1 MKRRFYAVIAL
12 LLLLLL
18 SLPAATEEL
27 HETDSGVVYTVE
39 NGEVTVVGWEVVGYT
54 LDIPA
59 EIDGMPVTK
68 IGRTAFSEDQYMTA
82 VTLPDSIVEI
92 GEDAFAG
99 CKNLRKVTLPKTLDT
114 IPIRCFRFSK
124 VLKEVVMP
132 ETLSV
137 IEANAFEGCL
147 MLETV
152 VIPASVKEIGHDAF
166 SGCGSLVLDCTA
178 SPLGE
183 AYAAENGLY
192 TLKTVT
198 PSPLPKI
205 ILLTAILAVLVI
217 AAELVIRISK
227 KKKKAESK

>member
-1 MKRRFYAVIAL
+1 MKRCYFSFL
-12 LLLLLL
+12 LLIFLFL
-18 SLPAATEEL
+18 SLPVSAAEL
-27 HETDSGVVYTVE
+27 HETDSGVIYTVD
-39 NGEVTVVGWEVVGYT
+39 NGEITVEGWEVVGYT

-68 IGRTAFSEDQYMTA
+68 IARTAFSGDEYMTA
-82 VTLPDSIVEI
+82 VTLPDSIREI
-92 GEDAFAG
+92 GEDAFSG
-99 CKNLRKVTLPKTLDT
+99 CRNLRKVTLPKTLGT

-147 MLETV
+147 MLESV
-152 VIPASVKEIGHDAF
+152 VIPASVTSIGHDAF

-183 AYAAENGLY
+183 AYAAENGLF
-192 TLKTVT
+192 TLTT
-198 PSPLPKI
+198 ASPSPLPKI
-205 ILLTAILAVLVI
+205 LIITAVLAVAVI
-217 AAELVIRISK
+217 AAELVIRK
-227 KKKKAESK
+227 RKKAAKNS

>member
-1 MKRRFYAVIAL
+1 MKRCLFL
-12 LLLLLL
+12 LLILAFLF
-18 SLPAATEEL
+18 PALTVSAAEL

-59 EIDGMPVTK
+59 EIDGMPVTR
-68 IGRTAFSEDQYMTA
+68 IARTAFSGDEYMTA
-82 VTLPDSIVEI
+82 VTLPDSIREI
-92 GEDAFAG
+92 GEDAFSG

-147 MLETV
+147 MLENV
-152 VIPASVKEIGHDAF
+152 IIPASVSEIGHDAF

-183 AYAAENGLY
+183 VYAAENGLY
-192 TLKTVT
+192 TLKTVS

-205 ILLTAILAVLVI
+205 LILTAILAAAVI
-217 AAELVIRISK
+217 AAELVIRKVK
-227 KKKKAESK
+227 KSAKKP

>member
-1 MKRRFYAVIAL
+1 MKRCLFL
-12 LLLLLL
+12 LLILTFLF
-18 SLPAATEEL
+18 PALTVSAEEL

-147 MLETV
+147 MLESV
-152 VIPASVKEIGHDAF
+152 VIPASVTSIGHDAF
-166 SGCGSLVLDCTA
+166 SGCGSLVLDCTD

-192 TLKTVT
+192 TLKTVS

-205 ILLTAILAVLVI
+205 LLLTAILAVLVI
-217 AAELVIRISK
+217 AAEIVIRISK
-227 KKKKAESK
+227 KKKKAENK

>member
-1 MKRRFYAVIAL
+1 MKRCLFL
-12 LLLLLL
+12 LLILTFLF
-18 SLPAATEEL
+18 PALTVSAAEL

-39 NGEVTVVGWEVVGYT
+39 NGEVTVVGWEAVGYT

-68 IGRTAFSEDQYMTA
+68 IGRTAFSEDQYLTA
-82 VTLPDSIVEI
+82 VTLPDSIREI
-92 GEDAFAG
+92 GEDAFSG

-137 IEANAFEGCL
+137 IEANSFEGCL

-166 SGCGSLVLDCTA
+166 SGCGSLVLDCTE

-217 AAELVIRISK
+217 AAEIVIRISK